1 VKPPAFG
8 YVRPE
13 TLEEALEFLADHE
26 GAAVLAGGQS
36 LITTLN
42 MRLASPEYL
51 VDINRIECLSH
62 LTQDGDE
69 VVVGALVRHAEVAAS
84 RLILDHVPIVAKAME
99 HVAHPA
105 IRNRGT
111 CCGSLA
117 YADPAAEMPPC
128 AFALDARLVLANR
141 SERRTV
147 AARDFFMG
155 VYETARRQ
163 DELLIE
169 VRFPIARPQEY
180 FGFAEL
186 TRRHGDFALVG
197 TAIRAQC
204 QRRRIQALDIVVFA
218 AVPNLLVSKAATR
231 LAAGREWST
240 ELVEA
245 VASGVA
251 EEMEPME
258 NLQGRSETKRLQG
271 AALLRRELNKR
282 MAEVDRAAG

>member
-13 TLEEALEFLADHE
+13 TLEEALDFLADHE
-26 GAAVLAGGQS
+26 GSSVLAGGQS
-36 LITTLN
+36 LIITLN
-42 MRLASPEYL
+42 MRLASPDYV
-51 VDINRIECLSH
+51 VDINRIESLSH
-62 LTQDGDE
+62 LAQDGDE

-84 RLILDHVPIVAKAME
+84 RLILDHVPLVAKAME
-99 HVAHPA
+99 NVAHPA

-128 AFALDARLVLANR
+128 AVALNAKMVLASR
-141 SERRTV
+141 SERRTIT
-147 AARDFFMG
+147 ARDFFLG

-163 DELLIE
+163 DELLVE

-180 FGFAEL
+180 FGFAEV

-197 TAIRAQC
+197 AAIRAQC
-204 QRRRIQALDIVVFA
+204 LRRRIQALDVVVFA
-218 AVPNLLVSKAATR
+218 AVANLVVSKAATE
-231 LAAGREWST
+231 LAVGREWSA
-240 ELVEA
+240 ELVDA

-251 EEMEPME
+251 DEIEPME
-258 NLQGRSETKRLQG
+258 NLQGRAETKRLQG
-271 AALLRRELNKR
+271 ATLLRRELNKM